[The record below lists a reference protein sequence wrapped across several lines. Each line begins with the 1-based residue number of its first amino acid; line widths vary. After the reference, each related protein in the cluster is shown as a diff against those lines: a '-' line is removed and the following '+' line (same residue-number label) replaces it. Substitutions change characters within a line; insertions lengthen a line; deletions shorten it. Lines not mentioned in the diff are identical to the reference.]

1 MFEPFFYSKVQAMVG
16 TAEFVAPEVY
26 FLLTKSYQANITNRN
41 IQKMFKVVN
50 YDAITTETDQ
60 WSLGVL
66 CFILLSGKMKSCTL
80 VPQNHQSF
88 VSACVFPSNN
98 IWITLNWSGS
108 SPFLDEEED
117 QQRTLSN
124 VSM

>member
-1 MFEPFFYSKVQAMVG
+1 MIISIILLIKV
-16 TAEFVAPEVY
+16 
-26 FLLTKSYQANITNRN
+26 I
-41 IQKMFKVVN
+41 N
-50 YDAITTETDQ
+50 YDPITMETDQ

-66 CFILLSGKMKSCTL
+66 CFIMLSGEICCKDYDGII
-80 VPQNHQSF
+80 
-88 VSACVFPSNN
+88 PSR
-98 IWITLNWSGS
+98 GS